1 MLLVQGGLEVNP
13 DHTVKESAH
22 VLADRPN
29 WNRMTDY
36 ADLRKQPR
44 IDLAR
49 EIPLNAP
56 LTVYVEPTNRCN
68 LACDFCPQSLLDYK
82 ERAGYWEHMPLY
94 LFERLMREIKE
105 MGVKSLK
112 LYFFGEPLMHPQIGS
127 LCAEAAGNCERVE
140 LTTNLIPL
148 TEMKAAA
155 IMTSGIHYVRVSWYG
170 EKPERVIANLKM
182 LKAHRVAPLPHIA
195 VKFLRR
201 EDVVDGLECDEVCV
215 EQLHTIGSDF
225 VHLRSYE
232 ENKKACPYP
241 FYTLV
246 VKSNGDVVP
255 CCVAWDKSL
264 VVGNVSS
271 NTLAELWRSPK
282 MKAIRLAHLRG
293 ERSSLAAC
301 AQCDVLFNC
310 PDSVDSV
317 SAEEY
322 KKRVDEPECWRKPWM
337 SYSDNHEG

>member
-1 MLLVQGGLEVNP
+1 MIP
-13 DHTVKESAH
+13 
-22 VLADRPN
+22 
-29 WNRMTDY
+29 Y
-36 ADLRKQPR
+36 ADLRSQPR
-44 IDLAR
+44 LDLAR
-49 EIPLNAP
+49 AIPLSAP

-68 LACDFCPQSLLDYK
+68 LSCDFCPQSLDDYK
-82 ERAGYWEHMPLY
+82 ERAGYWEDMPLST
-94 LFERLMREIKE
+94 FTRLMEELKD
-105 MGVKSLK
+105 MKVKSLK
-112 LYFFGEPLMHPQIGS
+112 LYFFGEPLMHREIGEMCR
-127 LCAEAAGNCERVE
+127 LAAWACDRVE

-148 TEMKAAA
+148 NSVKAKS
-155 IMTSGIHYVRVSWYG
+155 ILQSGIHYIRFSYYDDQQAKQIPKL
-170 EKPERVIANLKM
+170 EMLYNL
-182 LKAHRVAPLPHIA
+182 R
-195 VKFLRR
+195 KFL
-201 EDVVDGLECDEVCV
+201 GLDSPRIVIKTNSKTDEKNVSYLRLWCDEVV
-215 EQLHTIGSDF
+215 TERLHTIASDF

-232 ENKKACPYP
+232 ENKQACPYP

-271 NTLAELWRSPK
+271 NTLSELWRSPK
-282 MKAIRLAHLRG
+282 MEEIRLAHLRG

-322 KKRVDEPECWRKPWM
+322 KKRIAEPECWRKPWL